1 MEHAIGVDGPGGR
14 AVTAITSALLAD
26 GPLLRSELAD
36 RVGLSLPSMTRLT
49 RPLIEAGLIVEDA
62 ESVPSTT
69 GRPAKRLDVRA
80 DAMHFVGIKLTGTEA
95 IGVLTDLRA
104 TELRSLERPI
114 EDRSPD
120 AVVDLIVALC
130 AELTDDVSISAVGVS
145 LGGRVRDS
153 GFVTHAPFLAWTD
166 VDLGRML
173 ARRLDVPVSVEN
185 DLISLTAAE
194 LWFGQ
199 GRGLSSFAVI
209 SIGAGVGYG
218 LVVNGAIVNA
228 PDTGLGL
235 GGHIPLEDNGPLCFL
250 GHRGCS
256 TAILAIPGMLS
267 QYHAATGREIDY
279 DTLIDRALDGDAV
292 AHPIIDTATR
302 GLGRFVGLV
311 ANLAM
316 LNDVVLAGEGI
327 RLVTEFADDV
337 REQAHADRDPQA
349 VRVELHIDDSGFV
362 PWARGAASTVIPDSL
377 AAAAAHALGHSRP
390 SATESSGSQRV
401 RRKITIG

>member
-1 MEHAIGVDGPGGR
+1 MEHAIGVDGPGAR

-49 RPLIEAGLIVEDA
+49 RPLIDAGLIVEDS
-62 ESVPSTT
+62 ETVPSAT

-80 DAMHFVGIKLTGTEA
+80 DAMHFIGVKLTGTEA

-114 EDRSPD
+114 DDHSPD
-120 AVVDLIVALC
+120 AVVDLVADLIVELC
-130 AELTDDVSISAVGVS
+130 AELVDGDSISAVGVS

-153 GFVTHAPFLAWTD
+153 GFVTHAPFLSWTD

-173 ARRLDVPVSVEN
+173 ARRLELPVTVEN
-185 DLISLTAAE
+185 DLVSLTAAE

-199 GRGLSSFAVI
+199 GRGLPSFAVI

-218 LVVNGAIVNA
+218 LVVNGSVVNA

-256 TAILAIPGMLS
+256 TAILTVPGMLS
-267 QYHAATGREIDY
+267 QYRAATGSEIDY
-279 DTLIDRALDGDAV
+279 DALIDRAIDGDAV
-292 AHPIIDTATR
+292 ARPIIDTAIR

-327 RLVTEFADDV
+327 RLVTEFADAV
-337 REQAHADRDPQA
+337 RELAHADRDPQA
-349 VRVELHIDDSGFV
+349 SPVSLHIDDSGFV

-377 AAAAAHALGHSRP
+377 ASAAAHALGRS
-390 SATESSGSQRV
+390 
-401 RRKITIG
+401 